1 LHFVDAWVSLPPLD
15 LIRLL
20 LPAGFLVLA
29 VFLPGRGPARL
40 TALGVALC
48 LPLVRELQVPPR
60 LLAAWVALWIAIA
73 WQAGRVTSG
82 ARRSLT
88 TRLAGMEPGSVGLL
102 LGLVLLVLLLAA
114 VARQDLAPEE
124 TRRAAFGLLLIDLGL
139 LHLMLRR
146 HALRA
151 TVAFGALGL
160 GVQVLDGMAR
170 AGEVGVVASS
180 PGVVLAT
187 AVAVAIAVRLAGSR
201 ERAAGTAW
209 VTDAHDLRD

>member
-1 LHFVDAWVSLPPLD
+1 VHFIDAWASLPPLD
-15 LIRLL
+15 LVRLL

-29 VFLPGRGPARL
+29 VFLPGRGTARL

-48 LPLVRELQVPPR
+48 LPLVRELEVPPR
-60 LLAAWVALWIAIA
+60 LLVTWVLLWIAIA
-73 WQAGRVTSG
+73 WQAGRVTAG

-88 TRLAGMEPGSVGLL
+88 TRLGGMEPGTVGLL
-102 LGLVLLVLLLAA
+102 IGAALLALLLAA

-124 TRRAAFGLLLIDLGL
+124 TRRLAYALFLIDLGL

-151 TVAFGALGL
+151 AVAFGALGL

-170 AGEVGVVASS
+170 AGEMGVAPSS
-180 PGVVLAT
+180 PGVALAT
-187 AVAVAIAVRLAGSR
+187 AVAVAMTVRLAGSR

>member
-1 LHFVDAWVSLPPLD
+1 MHFVDAWVSLPPLD

-29 VFLPGRGPARL
+29 VFLPGRGAARL

-48 LPLVRELQVPPR
+48 LPLVRELEVPPR
-60 LLAAWVALWIAIA
+60 LLVAWVGLWIVIA

-102 LGLVLLVLLLAA
+102 IGAALLALLLAA
-114 VARQDLAPEE
+114 VARQDLAPEA
-124 TRRAAFGLLLIDLGL
+124 TRRAAYGLLLIDLGL

-151 TVAFGALGL
+151 AVAFGALGL

-170 AGEVGVVASS
+170 VGEVGVRPSS
-180 PGVVLAT
+180 AGVVLAT
-187 AVAVAIAVRLAGSR
+187 AIAVAITVRLAGSR
-201 ERAAGTAW
+201 ESAAGTAW

>member
-1 LHFVDAWVSLPPLD
+1 MHFVDAWASLPPLD

-20 LPAGFLVLA
+20 LPAGLLVLA
-29 VFLPGRGPARL
+29 VFLPGRGAARL

-48 LPLVRELQVPPR
+48 LPLVRELQVPPA
-60 LLAAWVALWIAIA
+60 LLAAWVALWIVIA
-73 WQAGRVTSG
+73 WQAGRVTAG

-88 TRLAGMEPGSVGLL
+88 TRLAGMEPGTVGLL
-102 LGLVLLVLLLAA
+102 IGLVLLVLLLAA

-124 TRRAAFGLLLIDLGL
+124 ARRASFALLLIDIGL

-151 TVAFGALGL
+151 AVAFGALGL
-160 GVQVLDGMAR
+160 GLQVLNGMAR
-170 AGEVGVVASS
+170 AGEVGAAAST

-187 AVAVAIAVRLAGSR
+187 AVAVAVAVRLAGSR

-209 VTDAHDLRD
+209 ITDAHDLRD